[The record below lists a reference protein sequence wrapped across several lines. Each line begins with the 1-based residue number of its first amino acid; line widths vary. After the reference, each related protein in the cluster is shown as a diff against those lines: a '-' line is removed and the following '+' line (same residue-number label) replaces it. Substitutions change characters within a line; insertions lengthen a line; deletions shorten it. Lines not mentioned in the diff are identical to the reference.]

1 MEKPCLND
9 KNKYPDDTVLT
20 QYLENSLNA
29 WNSFMELLKN
39 DFPQISTE
47 WRYYNDGKSWLFKV
61 TEKKKTICWVSVW
74 SGYFKT
80 SFYFNNKAEDAIK
93 TSSLEDNIKDQY
105 LNKDKNKKL
114 RSIVIEVKTGSDLNT
129 VKELIEIK
137 SRVK

>member
-80 SFYFNNKAEDAIK
+80 SFYFNNKTEDAIK